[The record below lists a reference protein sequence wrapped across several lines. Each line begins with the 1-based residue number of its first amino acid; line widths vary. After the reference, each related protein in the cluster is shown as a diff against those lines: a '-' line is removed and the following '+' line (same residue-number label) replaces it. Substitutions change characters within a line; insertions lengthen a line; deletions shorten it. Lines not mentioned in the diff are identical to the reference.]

1 MHIVAG
7 TFSSKAEA
15 RTVLNDLEQ
24 LGIAP
29 VNTRLIE
36 GYDPKGFAREH
47 RSTRAAALRGAVVG
61 TLLGIFIFGALLL
74 IARADFFALRYLAL
88 YLCGIAMCTA
98 AGAAIL
104 ACWNL
109 GLSHDEALLFEEA
122 KDKGT
127 VIAAVEVSETMEEKV
142 IHALED
148 HGARDVRSG
157 LWQPQGW
164 KHAYPTYD
172 LPA

>member
-47 RSTRAAALRGAVVG
+47 RPTLAAALRGAIAG
-61 TLLGIFIFGALLL
+61 ALAGMFIFGVLLL
-74 IARADFFALRYLAL
+74 IARVDFFALRYLAL

-98 AGAAIL
+98 AGAGIL

-109 GLSHDEALLFEEA
+109 GVSHDEAGLFEEA
-122 KDKGT
+122 MDKGT
-127 VIAAVEVSETMEEKV
+127 VIAAVEVSDPMEEKV

-148 HGARDVRSG
+148 HGARNVRSG
-157 LWQPQGW
+157 LWQPRGW